1 MIQMIRRCMSWLWH
15 ASKGIRLRLLTN
27 VFLGLIRVAAGLM
40 FIYVSKVLVDLATHS
55 HNVSLAT
62 LFSYGALLV
71 ALIILELLSNI
82 GSSWL
87 SNQTEIK
94 MKNRIRCNLFS
105 HLINAYWEGYEKL
118 HSGDILN
125 RLEEDVRVV
134 TNTLCNSFP
143 SLFVTGAQLIAAF
156 VFLSRMD
163 LTLAL
168 SIICIMPFFLL
179 VSKIYISRMRRLTKD
194 IRRTDSSVQ
203 SVLQESIQHR
213 IVIQTME
220 QNDATTNRLDLLQS
234 TLYGQTMKRTR
245 FTLFSRSMVSVGFM
259 AGYITAFMW
268 SIIKLHTGA
277 ITFGVMT
284 AFLQL
289 VGQIQNPTVN
299 LSRQIPGFIH
309 ASTSIDRLNEL
320 DKIPTEEIS
329 RHQMLKGIVGIR
341 LTNISF
347 RYQQGDRD
355 IFSNFSYDFIPGS
368 RTAIVGETG
377 AGKSTMIRLM
387 LSLLHPQHGKI
398 ELYNNEGST
407 MTMDASSR
415 CNLVYVPQGNSLLSG
430 TIRDNLLLGNPEATD
445 KQMFEVLHTACAD
458 FVSDL
463 PNGLDSHCG
472 EQGAGLSEG
481 QAQRIAIARGLLRP
495 GNILL
500 LDEFSSSLDTDTEN
514 TLIQRLLQTQQQKTM
529 IFITHREMIL
539 RYCNNV
545 IKLHSNSRT

>member
-1 MIQMIRRCMSWLWH
+1 MGWLWS
-15 ASKGIRLRLLTN
+15 ASKGIRLRLLIDA
-27 VFLGLIRVAAGLM
+27 FLGLIRVAAGLM

-55 HNVSLAT
+55 HNVSSAT
-62 LFSYGALLV
+62 LFCYGAVLV

-82 GSSWL
+82 SSSWL

-94 MKNRIRCNLFS
+94 MKNRIRRNLFAR
-105 HLINAYWEGYEKL
+105 LINAYWEGHEKL

-134 TNTLCNSFP
+134 TDTLCNSLP
-143 SLFVTGAQLIAAF
+143 SLLATGAQLIAAF
-156 VFLSRMD
+156 VFLSRMN

-179 VSKIYISRMRRLTKD
+179 VSKIYIRRMRRLTKD
-194 IRRTDSSVQ
+194 IRQTDSSVQ
-203 SVLQESIQHR
+203 SVLQESLQHR

-220 QNDATTNRLDLLQS
+220 QNDTITNRLHRLQS

-245 FTLFSRSMVSVGFM
+245 FTLFSRSMVSIGFM

-268 SIIKLHTGA
+268 SIIELHNGA

-289 VGQIQNPTVN
+289 VGQIQSPTVN
-299 LSRQIPGFIH
+299 LTKQIPAFIH

-329 RHQMLKGIVGIR
+329 RHRMLTGIAGIR
-341 LTNISF
+341 LTDISF

-355 IFSNFSYDFIPGS
+355 IFAHFSYNFTPGS

-387 LSLLHPQHGKI
+387 LSLLHPQQGQI
-398 ELYNNEGST
+398 ELYNRQGDT
-407 MTMDASSR
+407 ITMDAGSR

-445 KQMFEVLHTACAD
+445 KQMLEALHIACAD

-463 PNGLDSHCG
+463 PQGLDSHCG

-495 GNILL
+495 GSILL
-500 LDEFSSSLDTDTEN
+500 LDEFSSSLDTDTES
-514 TLIQRLLQTQQQKTM
+514 TLIQRLLQTQQHKTM

-539 RYCNNV
+539 HYCNNV
-545 IKLHSNSRT
+545 IKLARDSRA

>member
-1 MIQMIRRCMSWLWH
+1 MIQMIRRCMGWLWS
-15 ASKGIRLRLLTN
+15 ASKGIRLRLFIDSL
-27 VFLGLIRVAAGLM
+27 LGLIRVAAGLT

-55 HNVSLAT
+55 HNVSSTT
-62 LFSYGALLV
+62 LLGYGALLV
-71 ALIILELLSNI
+71 ALIIIELMSNI
-82 GSSWL
+82 CSSWL

-94 MKNRIRCNLFS
+94 MKNRIRRNLFA
-105 HLINAYWEGYEKL
+105 HLINAYWEGHEKL

-134 TNTLCNSFP
+134 TDTLCH
-143 SLFVTGAQLIAAF
+143 SLPALFTTGAQLIAAF
-156 VFLSRMD
+156 VFLSQMN

-168 SIICIMPFFLL
+168 SVICIMPFFLL
-179 VSKIYISRMRRLTKD
+179 VSKIYIRRMRSLTKD
-194 IRRTDSSVQ
+194 IRNTDSSVQ
-203 SVLQESIQHR
+203 SILQESIQHR

-220 QNDATTNRLDLLQS
+220 QNDAITNRLSRLQS

-268 SIIKLHTGA
+268 SIIELHNGA

-289 VGQIQNPTVN
+289 VAQIQGPTVE
-299 LSRQIPGFIH
+299 LTKQIPGFIH
-309 ASTSIDRLNEL
+309 ASTSIDRLTEL
-320 DKIPTEEIS
+320 DKIPTEKIS
-329 RHQMLKGIVGIR
+329 RHQMLTGIAGIR
-341 LTNISF
+341 LTDISF
-347 RYQQGDRD
+347 RYLQGDRD
-355 IFSNFSYDFIPGS
+355 IFSHFSYDFTPGS

-377 AGKSTMIRLM
+377 AGKSTMIRLI
-387 LSLLHPQHGKI
+387 LSLLHPQQGKM
-398 ELYNNEGST
+398 ELYNNQGHAIA
-407 MTMDASSR
+407 MDAGSR

-445 KQMFEVLHTACAD
+445 KQMFEALHIACAD
-458 FVSDL
+458 FVSEL
-463 PNGLDSHCG
+463 PDGLDSHCG

-495 GNILL
+495 GSILL
-500 LDEFSSSLDTDTEN
+500 LDEFSSSLDGDTES
-514 TLIQRLLQTQQQKTM
+514 TLIQRLLHTRQQKTM

-539 RYCNNV
+539 QYCNNV
-545 IKLHSNSRT
+545 IKLGGDSRS